1 MFSAV
6 PKGRRKMEAIF
17 PSGRPPRCAGNGFTY
32 LGLLLVVATMG
43 LLMALAAQV
52 WETNIRRE
60 KEREL
65 LFAGHQIRQAIGRYY
80 EAMPDGVKRYPARL
94 EDLLQDNRYPGIKR
108 HLRRLYPDP
117 LTGAPRWGVIL
128 SEEGGIRGVYSLSPL
143 MPLKQ
148 VGFDEADMDFENR
161 QRYSEWQF
169 VYIPA
174 MRAVSRERENGE
186 EPAVLPDDSE

>member
-1 MFSAV
+1 LSAD
-6 PKGRRKMEAIF
+6 K
-17 PSGRPPRCAGNGFTY
+17 
-32 LGLLLVVATMG
+32 
-43 LLMALAAQV
+43 
-52 WETNIRRE
+52 
-60 KEREL
+60 
-65 LFAGHQIRQAIGRYY
+65 
-80 EAMPDGVKRYPARL
+80 L

-148 VGFDEADMDFENR
+148 VGFDESDMDFENR

-186 EPAVLPDDSE
+186 EPEALPDDSE